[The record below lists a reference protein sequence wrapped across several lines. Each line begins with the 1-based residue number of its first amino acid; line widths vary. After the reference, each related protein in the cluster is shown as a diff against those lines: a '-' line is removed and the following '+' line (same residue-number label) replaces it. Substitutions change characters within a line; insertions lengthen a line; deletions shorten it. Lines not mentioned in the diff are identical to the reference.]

1 MLSCSNQGNEMNL
14 ADFGRKI
21 RPFVMLINNYIF
33 AYDSL
38 KLENVVWRRAGL
50 VFCEGLVMSKC

>member
-1 MLSCSNQGNEMNL
+1 MNL

-21 RPFVMLINNYIF
+21 RPFFMLINIF

>member
-21 RPFVMLINNYIF
+21 RPFFMLINIF